1 MTRSQSTPHWIE
13 QPAPPDSYRSLF
25 KWGDPKGFRH
35 PNRGMYALLKEAF
48 GMTDAD
54 FAEPR
59 RTGMEKFA
67 FDAPLKMDSARLQAL
82 GQIVGAEN
90 VSTDPYA
97 RVRVRRAAAARTHH
111 RKPSGRGPRSAD
123 GGGGAGGGGVLRGG
137 AHSALRLRR
146 RVGRDARPRGG
157 AGRGVPGPQPAPE
170 QGDRLQRGRPD
181 LRAMCNRIP
190 VDGWI
195 FFCGIADRTA

>member
-97 RVRVRRAAAARTHH
+97 RVRA
-111 RKPSGRGPRSAD
+111 SY
-123 GGGGAGGGGVLRGG
+123 GAG
-137 AHSALRLRR
+137 AFDALRLREHIIENLPDAVLAPR
-146 RVGRDARPRGG
+146 TAAEVQEAVAYCEGERIPLYVYGGGSGVTRGREAVRGG
-157 AGRGVPGPQPAPE
+157 VC
-170 QGDRLQRGRPD
+170 PD
-181 LRAMCNRIP
+181 LSRHLNK
-190 VDGWI
+190 V
-195 FFCGIADRTA
+195 IAFNEADQTSGRCVIVSP